1 MGMRDQ
7 SWCSSCGAGML
18 YTEDENVTCYR
29 CDQEEYNKLETRSSK
44 FIEYMK
50 IHLISLNQD
59 KFKLFDQMLEVDSPS
74 DEYTKLDYDYN
85 FIVGQITATEHLLS
99 VATDIMNSTNERV
112 NV

>member
-1 MGMRDQ
+1 MGMYDQ
-7 SWCSSCGAGML
+7 SWCASCGAGML

-59 KFKLFDQMLEVDSPS
+59 LDKHRPEDTLLV
-74 DEYTKLDYDYN
+74 EY
-85 FIVGQITATEHLLS
+85 IEGQIVATRHLLS
-99 VATDIMNSTNERV
+99 VATDIMNESERIYS
-112 NV
+112 

>member
-18 YTEDENVTCYR
+18 YTEDEDVTCYR

-59 KFKLFDQMLEVDSPS
+59 FDGKYNTE
-74 DEYTKLDYDYN
+74 TK
-85 FIVGQITATEHLLS
+85 IHIQGQIMATEHLLS
-99 VATDIMNSTNERV
+99 VATDIMNDNERI
-112 NV
+112 